1 MNIRPIE
8 VTDAEQFLGL
18 SKKLDESN
26 FMLYEAGERKTTIE
40 QQRKSIETILAK
52 QNNTLFVAEVE
63 SNLVGFIA
71 AIGNQFL
78 RNQHSAYLVLGVLDM
93 YQGQGIATKLFDQL
107 FDWAKENKLSRLELT
122 VIKDNNKAFN
132 LYKKMGFTLE
142 GEKVHSLMID
152 GEPINEYYL
161 YKLL

>member
-1 MNIRPIE
+1 LNIRPIE
-8 VTDAEQFLGL
+8 VSDAEQFLEL

-26 FMLYEAGERKTTIE
+26 FMLHEPGERQTTID

-52 QNNTLFVAEVE
+52 QNTTLFVAEVQ

-71 AIGNQFL
+71 AIGNQL
-78 RNQHSAYLVLGVLDM
+78 QRNQHSAYLVLGVLDL
-93 YQGQGIATKLFDQL
+93 YQGHGIATKLFNEL

-152 GEPINEYYL
+152 GEPMNEYYL

>member
-8 VTDAEQFLGL
+8 VRDAEQYLAL

-26 FMLYEAGERKTTIE
+26 FMLHEPGERKTTLE
-40 QQRKSIETILAK
+40 QQTKSIETILSK
-52 QNNTLFVAEVE
+52 KNNIIFVAEVE
-63 SNLVGFIA
+63 GNLVGFIA
-71 AIGNQFL
+71 AIGNQFQ
-78 RNQHSAYLVLGVLDM
+78 RNKHCAYLVIGVLDM
-93 YQGQGIATKLFDQL
+93 YQGQGIATKLFNRV
-107 FDWAKENKLSRLELT
+107 FDWAKEVKLSRLELT

-142 GEKVHSLMID
+142 GEKVNSLIID
-152 GEPINEYYL
+152 GNPTSEYYL

>member
-132 LYKKMGFTLE
+132 RYKKMGFTLE